1 MGDFNLASLVGAFAQ
16 ITVLAVMVSVGL
28 NLNFREL
35 FALWRKPGLLAR
47 SYLAVV
53 ILVPLVT
60 LAVILIFNLPPAVN
74 IALMLM
80 AVAPGAPLATKRVVG
95 AGGDVPYAAS
105 LQVTVNLFA
114 IVTIPLFL
122 YVLSTLF
129 EPEAHVRSGVI
140 ARQVATVQFAPLVF
154 GILLATTWP
163 RFSHR
168 FGEIITKVSNVML
181 VVLVG
186 VVGLAGWRAFLDAFR
201 GMGWL
206 SFVAAAIIIGVSLTL
221 GHLLGGP
228 EKEKRT
234 TLAVMCIVRNL
245 GLVVF
250 LVMRD
255 FPGQGLLGVLVAYVI
270 IGLVVQTVYTTLR
283 KHGEKKAAGAEAP
296 AENS

>member
-1 MGDFNLASLVGAFAQ
+1 MGDFNVASLVGAFAPVT
-16 ITVLAVMVSVGL
+16 IMAIMVSVGL

-35 FALWRKPGLLAR
+35 LMLWRRPGLLAR

-80 AVAPGAPLATKRVVG
+80 AVAPGAPLATNRAVG
-95 AGGDVPYAAS
+95 AGGDMPYAAS
-105 LQVTVNLFA
+105 LQTTVNLFA

-129 EPEAHVRSGVI
+129 EPDAYVRPGVI
-140 ARQVATVQFAPLVF
+140 ARQVATVQFAPLVV
-154 GILLATTWP
+154 GILLATIWP

-168 FGEIITKVSNVML
+168 FGGIITKVSNVML
-181 VVLVG
+181 VVLV
-186 VVGLAGWRAFLDAFR
+186 VIVGLAGWRAFLEAFR

-245 GLVVF
+245 GLVFF

-255 FPGQGLLGVLVAYVI
+255 FPGQGLIGVLVAYVI
-270 IGLVVQTVYTTLR
+270 IGVVVQTVYTTLR
-283 KHGEKKAAGAEAP
+283 KHGEKKAEAVAAP

>member
-1 MGDFNLASLVGAFAQ
+1 M
-16 ITVLAVMVSVGL
+16 
-28 NLNFREL
+28 
-35 FALWRKPGLLAR
+35 
-47 SYLAVV
+47 
-53 ILVPLVT
+53 
-60 LAVILIFNLPPAVN
+60 
-74 IALMLM
+74 
-80 AVAPGAPLATKRVVG
+80 
-95 AGGDVPYAAS
+95 PYAAS

-122 YVLSTLF
+122 YVLSMLF
-129 EPEAHVRSGVI
+129 EPDAHVLPGVI

-154 GILLATTWP
+154 GILLATIWP
-163 RFSHR
+163 RFTHR
-168 FGEIITKVSNVML
+168 FGGIITKVSNVML
-181 VVLVG
+181 VVLV
-186 VVGLAGWRAFLDAFR
+186 VIVGLAGWRAFLDAFH

-245 GLVVF
+245 GLVFF

-255 FPGQGLLGVLVAYVI
+255 FPGQGMVGVLVAYVI
-270 IGLVVQTVYTTLR
+270 IGVVVQTVYTTLR

-296 AENS
+296 AESS

>member
-1 MGDFNLASLVGAFAQ
+1 MGDFNVASLVGAFAPVT
-16 ITVLAVMVSVGL
+16 IMAIMVSVGL

-35 FALWRKPGLLAR
+35 LMLWRKPGLLAR

-80 AVAPGAPLATKRVVG
+80 AVAPGAPLATNRAVG
-95 AGGDVPYAAS
+95 AGGDMPYAAS
-105 LQVTVNLFA
+105 LQTTVNLFA

-129 EPEAHVRSGVI
+129 EPDAYVRPGVI
-140 ARQVATVQFAPLVF
+140 ARQVATVQFAPLVV
-154 GILLATTWP
+154 GILLATIWP

-168 FGEIITKVSNVML
+168 FGGIITKVSNVML
-181 VVLVG
+181 VVLV
-186 VVGLAGWRAFLDAFR
+186 VIVGLAGWRAFLEAFR

-245 GLVVF
+245 GLVFF

-255 FPGQGLLGVLVAYVI
+255 FPGQGLIGVLVAYVI
-270 IGLVVQTVYTTLR
+270 IGVVVQTVYTTLR

-296 AENS
+296 AESS